1 MYEGYSPLK
10 DTDDEQSNFAAKIQ
24 NLDKGKKQ
32 LKKSFFKNNLG
43 LFFDAREKVFN
54 NLFNSRLFPIKILDK
69 IPTRVPKQQQNQL
82 NTTNL
87 N

>member
-1 MYEGYSPLK
+1 MHEGYSPLK
-10 DTDDEQSNFAAKIQ
+10 DTDDKQSNFAAKIQ

-32 LKKSFFKNNLG
+32 LKKSFFLNNLG

-69 IPTRVPKQQQNQL
+69 IPTQVPKQQQNQL